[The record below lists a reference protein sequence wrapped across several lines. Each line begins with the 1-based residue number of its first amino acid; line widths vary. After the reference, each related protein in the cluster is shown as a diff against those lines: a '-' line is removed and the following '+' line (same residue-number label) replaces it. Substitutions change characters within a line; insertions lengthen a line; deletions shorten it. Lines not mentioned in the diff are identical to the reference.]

1 MRAASLAAR
10 AHGYKW
16 SGRPSLESGGR
27 PEGSTH
33 KKVPRQTNP
42 PDGFD
47 EAIGSLGAAEGLVRQ
62 QEESRFQDPDSR
74 QDEED
79 SVEPAR
85 HLWGVGFW
93 EAGVREVDNS
103 TTLSLFIGPFSSS
116 LP

>member
-1 MRAASLAAR
+1 MGSLRAGLMN
-10 AHGYKW
+10 GTG
-16 SGRPSLESGGR
+16 GRRSMSGGR

-33 KKVPRQTNP
+33 KKVPQQTNL

-62 QEESRFQDPDSR
+62 QEESRLQDPDSR

-85 HLWGVGFW
+85 HLWWVGFW
-93 EAGVREVDNS
+93 ELREVENS
-103 TTLSLFIGPFSSS
+103 TTLFLFIGPFSSS

>member
-1 MRAASLAAR
+1 MPINGAGDRRSM
-10 AHGYKW
+10 
-16 SGRPSLESGGR
+16 SGGR

-47 EAIGSLGAAEGLVRQ
+47 EAIGSLGAAEGPVRQ
-62 QEESRFQDPDSR
+62 QEESRLQDPDSR
-74 QDEED
+74 QYEED

-85 HLWGVGFW
+85 HLWWVGFW
-93 EAGVREVDNS
+93 ELREVENS
-103 TTLSLFIGPFSSS
+103 TTLFLFIGPFSSS